1 MGKPSAVKDKLAAK
15 AETGIRAAN
24 APKTIE
30 EYIHDMGP
38 AIRQALPKHM
48 DPDRLARVALTVIRT
63 SPVLKQCTV
72 PSLLAAILQAAQ
84 LGLEPGLLGHCYFV
98 PFRNSKTGLHEVQ
111 FIIGYKGLIDLARR
125 SGNIESIAAHEVCEN
140 DEFEFEYGL
149 EEKLRHKPALQGRG
163 KPYLYYAYAKFQGGG
178 HQIEVMSVEEIEK
191 IRKRSKAAD
200 KGPWV
205 TDYDEM
211 AKKTV
216 VRRLAK
222 YLPISVEIM
231 RGLAQDET
239 VKTDFSADMTEVPD
253 ISEQIIDGEV
263 TEVPEDTPAD
273 DVPIDGNTTASG
285 EEQTNSIEHQE
296 LNVE

>member
-1 MGKPSAVKDKLAAK
+1 MGKPSEVKDKLLAK
-15 AETGIRAAN
+15 AEAGVRAAN
-24 APKTIE
+24 APRTIE
-30 EYIHDMGP
+30 DYIRDMGP

-48 DPDRLARVALTVIRT
+48 DADRLTRVALTVIRT
-63 SPVLKQCTV
+63 NPMLRQCTV

-84 LGLEPGLLGHCYFV
+84 LGLEPGILGHCYFV
-98 PFRNSKTGLHEVQ
+98 PFRNSKTGQHEVQ

-125 SGNIESIAAHEVCEN
+125 SGNIESIAAHEVCEG

-149 EEKLRHKPALQGRG
+149 DEKLRHKPALKDRG

-191 IRKRSKAAD
+191 IRKRSRAAD

-222 YLPISVEIM
+222 YLPISVEVM
-231 RGLAQDET
+231 RGIAQDET
-239 VKTDFSADMTEVPD
+239 VKNDISADMSEVPD
-253 ISEQIIDGEV
+253 VSGQVIDMDMEI
-263 TEVPEDTPAD
+263 ED
-273 DVPIDGNTTASG
+273 GQNNESKG
-285 EEQTNSIEHQE
+285 EESVDIGQHSDPLQGTETK
-296 LNVE
+296 